1 LQRFFIHCFK
11 PLTQVKPAQ
20 PAIIKIAYFE
30 FTMTIA
36 FLGIGLM
43 GFPMARRL
51 CQAGH
56 TVHAFNRSRI
66 KAERLAPFGAR
77 IFDTAA
83 QAVRSADAV
92 ICMLENGAVTD
103 DVLFAQGAAQAMVES
118 KTDNARGRSD
128 KVHSTLVIDMASTK
142 PREARDHA
150 ARLAALGIS
159 HIDCPVS
166 GGTVGAEAGTLV
178 MMAGGKAEDFARAQ
192 DVLTVFGRSTYVGPH
207 GAGQL
212 AKLANQMIVG
222 VTIGA
227 VAEALLLCQRG
238 GADMAKVRQAITGG
252 FADSRILQLHGERM
266 VNRDFAPRGRLAI
279 QLKDMRNALDTANE
293 TSMDV
298 PITTLFEQ
306 LYAQAAEHGL
316 GDLDHSGLF
325 VELASRNGMN

>member
-1 LQRFFIHCFK
+1 
-11 PLTQVKPAQ
+11 
-20 PAIIKIAYFE
+20 
-30 FTMTIA
+30 MTIA

-43 GFPMARRL
+43 GYPMARRL

-56 TVHAFNRSRI
+56 TVHAFNRSRD
-66 KAERLAPFGAR
+66 KAERLAPFGAK
-77 IFDTAA
+77 IFNTAA
-83 QAVRSADAV
+83 LAVQGADTV
-92 ICMLENGAVTD
+92 ICMLENGEVTGE
-103 DVLFAQGAAQAMVES
+103 VLFAQGAAKAMHQG
-118 KTDNARGRSD
+118 KADNAQGGLDNAR
-128 KVHSTLVIDMASTK
+128 STLVIDMASTK
-142 PREARDHA
+142 PREAREHA

-178 MMAGGKAEDFARAQ
+178 MMAGGKPQDFARAH
-192 DVLTVFGRSTYVGPH
+192 DVLSVFGRSTHVGPH

-238 GADMAKVRQAITGG
+238 GADMAKVREAITGG

-279 QLKDMRNALDTANE
+279 QLKDMRNALDTAHE